1 LIYRFNNRLFS
12 GSDFK
17 IIKNLLI
24 SFLMG
29 LTLSSYAVE
38 KETIQRLVD
47 ENRVLSSPLELH
59 LTSNESAIINGT
71 VSLNHE
77 DAWLF
82 FDNIKPSIVLSNYA
96 SNVLING
103 EVLKVGVNGRI
114 AIYANGSVIMP
125 FGFSFKPLTIFSGEN
140 FTGDSTQLA
149 IELFNIN
156 LGEFDNAVKSF
167 KLKRGYMATFSNNVD
182 GTGYSRVFIADA
194 KDMVFNVIPEE
205 LYCTVSF
212 IRVFKYEWVSKKG
225 KAGWNPNDINSTS
238 YYDWNIGG
246 NSSSDVEYVTIR
258 QNGGWPSWSDIK
270 GKPNVTHLLGFNE
283 PDHTDQA
290 NMTLQ
295 EMINLWPEMMKS
307 GHRIGSPAWANPWG
321 GNGGTLF
328 DFIDKCDELNYRVD
342 FVALHCYWGGKS
354 PQSWYNDLKYI
365 HERTG
370 RPLWITE
377 WNNGANWTTEW
388 WPDAN
393 KAYTDAN
400 AKKQLNDIKGILQ
413 VLDTASFI
421 ERYFIYDWVQDCRAM
436 VINGKLTLAG
446 EYYAAN
452 KSKIAYNNK
461 KEVIPH
467 WNYKNPELS
476 YRYFPLT
483 HANRLSWTESNGELS
498 RKYIVEKKVNNGDF
512 KTIYSSDDISKLF
525 YLDPMDLKI
534 EGTVTYR
541 IILQT
546 AKGESLESNVV
557 STYQTAG
564 LNEIQVG
571 SFSLDNAELN
581 TSLFSK
587 KYSTAP
593 LVFLGIPSFRNA
605 VPMTQRVNNITS
617 SSFKFY
623 LDPWNYLKN
632 STLTKPDVLSAIALP
647 SGSYDFGGLKAE
659 AKSVSDI
666 THNWITVN
674 FDAAFDKEPVVFC
687 TIASNSNSY
696 PLTVG
701 VRNVTTTGFEMCL
714 KSEEAITA
722 TLLSETINY
731 FAIEPGLG
739 VIDEKRITVG
749 WNYGGSGISSTPIEI
764 PYDSTYSE
772 PAIFSGLLSAEDNF
786 ASTLRYSING
796 ESNLKISKQRELSGG
811 LSAMHSDNFGWM
823 VMDLATNQPDVG
835 TSINELNLN
844 RSVRFYPNPAKDI
857 VNFDFN
863 NYTRVEVLDMTGQK
877 LMEANVLHS
886 LNIASL
892 PAGIYILKAEGKLPG
907 KLIKN
912 K

>member
-1 LIYRFNNRLFS
+1 MFTI
-12 GSDFK
+12 
-17 IIKNLLI
+17 
-24 SFLMG
+24 LMG

-38 KETIQRLVD
+38 KETRQNLVD
-47 ENRVLSSPLELH
+47 ENRVLSSPFELH
-59 LTSNESAIINGT
+59 LTSSDSPLNNST
-71 VSLNHE
+71 VSLNHQ
-77 DAWLF
+77 DSWLF
-82 FDNIKPSIVLSNYA
+82 FDNIKPSVAIASCI

-103 EVLKVGVNGRI
+103 EALKVGVNGRI

-125 FGFSFKPLTIFSGEN
+125 FGFSFKPLTIFSEEN
-140 FTGDSTQLA
+140 FTGDSIQLA
-149 IELFNIN
+149 IEPTNIN
-156 LGEFDNAVKSF
+156 PGEFDNAVKSF
-167 KLKRGYMATFSNNVD
+167 KLKRGYMATFANNLD
-182 GTGYSRVFIADA
+182 GTGYSRVFIADNE
-194 KDMVFNVIPEE
+194 DLDFIVMPSE
-205 LYCTVSF
+205 LYGTVSF

-246 NSSSDVEYVTIR
+246 NSSSDVEYVAIR

-290 NMTLQ
+290 NMTFQ

-421 ERYFIYDWVQDCRAM
+421 ERYFIYDWVQGCRAM
-436 VINGKLTLAG
+436 VLNGKLTLAG
-446 EYYAAN
+446 EYYAAS
-452 KSKIAYNNK
+452 KSEIAYNNK

-467 WNYKNPELS
+467 WKYRNPELS

-483 HANRLSWTESNGELS
+483 HANRLSWTDSNGELS
-498 RKYIVEKKVNNGDF
+498 RKYIVEKKVNGGDF
-512 KTIYSSDDISKLF
+512 ETIYSSDDFTKLF
-525 YLDPMDLKI
+525 YLDPLDPNI
-534 EGTVTYR
+534 GGTVTYR
-541 IILQT
+541 ITLQT
-546 AKGESLESNVV
+546 AKEEFLKSNVV

-564 LNEIQVG
+564 LNDIQVG
-571 SFSLDNAELN
+571 SFSLDNTELN

-593 LVFLGIPSFRNA
+593 LVLLGISTFNNA
-605 VPMTQRVNNITS
+605 VPLTQRVNTTTTTL
-617 SSFKFY
+617 FKFN
-623 LDPWNYLKN
+623 LDPWNYIKN
-632 STLTKPDVLSAIALP
+632 SILTKPDVLSAIALP
-647 SGSYDFGGLKAE
+647 SGSYDFGGLKAK
-659 AKSVSDI
+659 AKAVSGVTRD
-666 THNWITVN
+666 WITVN
-674 FDAAFDKEPVVFC
+674 FDEAFAKEPVVFC
-687 TIASNSNSY
+687 TIVSDGNSY

-701 VRNVTTTGFEMCL
+701 VRNVTTSGFEMCL
-714 KSEEAITA
+714 KSEEATIA
-722 TLLSETINY
+722 TLLTSETINY

-739 VIDEKRITVG
+739 VIDDKRITVG
-749 WNYGGSGISSTPIEI
+749 WNYGGSGISSTPVEI
-764 PYDSTYSE
+764 PYDSTYTE
-772 PAIFSGLLSAEDNF
+772 PAIYGGLLSAEDNF
-786 ASTLRYSING
+786 ASTLRYSIIG
-796 ESNLKISKQRELSGG
+796 ESKFKIIKQREFSGG
-811 LSAMHSDNFGWM
+811 ESAMQSDNFGWM
-823 VMDLATNQPDVG
+823 IMDLAANQPDVG
-835 TSINELNLN
+835 TGINEFNLK
-844 RSVRFYPNPAKDI
+844 SSFRFYPNPAKEI

-863 NYTRVEVLDMTGQK
+863 NYTRIEILDMTGQK
-877 LMEANVLHS
+877 VMEANVLHS

-892 PAGIYILKAEGKLPG
+892 PAGIYILKAKGIISG
-907 KLIKN
+907 RLIKN